1 MHWKTLLRLLSIVT
15 AILSFCLF
23 VIAGFSFFEHEPL
36 SVTKSLLVP
45 ALLGIIFFIIMW
57 ILVRKDRQKML
68 LTNREG
74 FLFVSLS
81 WLVAGLLGA
90 IPFTVSGYIP
100 SYIDAVFETISGF
113 TTTGASILTNIEAL
127 PRSLLLWRA
136 TTHWLGG
143 MGIVVLTVAIFP
155 LLGFGGLRLMEAEA
169 PGPSVDRITP
179 RIASTAKIFWFIYLG
194 LTVAET
200 ILLVFGGMTLYDAI
214 CHSFATLATGGFS
227 TKNISVGHFNSAYI
241 DVVIT
246 VFMFLAGA
254 NFTLHFRFLSGK
266 IKTVLKDAEFRAYFL
281 IFAISSLIIAIDL
294 SIHHVFP
301 GFFNSLRF
309 AGFQSSSILTTTGFA
324 TADFSLWPYASQIVL
339 LFLMFIG
346 GCAGSTGGGIKVI
359 RIIILAKM
367 AFTEMRYLTNPKGVY
382 SIFVNNKP
390 IRKNVVY
397 DTAAFVFLYLVI
409 MIISFVVVGIGG
421 YDITTSITATLATLG
436 NIGPGFGLVGPAL
449 NYAFFPDWIKLWLAF
464 IMLVGR
470 LEVYTVLILF
480 TRRFWHS

>member
-15 AILSFCLF
+15 AILSICLIG
-23 VIAGFSFFEHEPL
+23 IAIFSFFEHE
-36 SVTKSLLVP
+36 SSIVTKSLLVP
-45 ALLGIIFFIIMW
+45 AILGILFFITMW
-57 ILVRKDRQKML
+57 LLVRKDRQKLL

-90 IPFTVSGYIP
+90 IPFALSKYIP

-200 ILLVFGGMTLYDAI
+200 LLLVFGGMTLYDAI

-227 TKNISVGHFNSAYI
+227 TKNTSVGHFNSSYI
-241 DVVIT
+241 DAVIT

-266 IKTVLKDAEFRAYFL
+266 FKIVLKDAEFKAYFL
-281 IFAISSLIIAIDL
+281 IFAISSLLIAIDL
-294 SIHHVFP
+294 SIHNVFP

-409 MIISFVVVGIGG
+409 MVISFVVVGIGG
-421 YDITTSITATLATLG
+421 YDITTSITATLASLG

-449 NYAFFPDWIKLWLAF
+449 NYAFFPDWIKLWLAC

-480 TRRFWHS
+480 TRRFWNY

>member
-15 AILSFCLF
+15 AILSLCLIL
-23 VIAGFSFFEHEPL
+23 IAIFSLFEHESFL
-36 SVTKSLLVP
+36 TTKSLFAP
-45 ALLGIIFFIIMW
+45 ALLGIFFFITMW
-57 ILVRKDRQKML
+57 LLVRKDRQKIL

-81 WLVAGLLGA
+81 WLLAGLLGA
-90 IPFTVSGYIP
+90 VPFTLSGYIP
-100 SYIDAVFETISGF
+100 SYMDALFETISGF

-194 LTVAET
+194 LTVAEI
-200 ILLVFGGMTLYDAI
+200 ILLMVGGMTLYDAI

-227 TKNISVGHFNSAYI
+227 TKNSSVGYYNSAFI

-266 IKTVLKDAEFRAYFL
+266 FKTVFKDAEFKAYFW
-281 IFAISSLIIAIDL
+281 IFAISSLIISIDL
-294 SIHHVFP
+294 SLHHVFP

-324 TADFSLWPYASQIVL
+324 TADFSLWPFASQIVL

-409 MIISFVVVGIGG
+409 MIISFVIVGVGG

-480 TRRFWHS
+480 TRRFWSF